1 MNFLDFCNQCFLEV
15 NKYDNDLAFN
25 FHNQFPLDYID
36 TNYYQKKDIPG
47 LSNFEG
53 NCYLNSVLQCF
64 YYCNDLTNYFL
75 ENEYDIRKKNGKLS
89 NAYLDLILKLNKKR
103 DNINAKKFLKV
114 LQEVSFNFFK
124 KGGNDPKAALFYLL
138 DILHNELKDENLFY
152 NEEDIC
158 CEGID
163 QEKVFQKCKNNEQN
177 NKSII
182 SELFS
187 FCLITKN
194 ECIKCEN
201 THYSCEYKNNMLI
214 ELNMFRTDKEYVNIN
229 ELIQFY
235 FQDVTQ
241 NFICCFNKT
250 NFKQVFKA
258 NFSKK
263 IISLPKYLIIILNRD
278 IIKFNVLN
286 ENIIDISEFCVNE
299 KNAKFKFIGASLT
312 NDFGNKKGT
321 HAIARCIT
329 QEGSYIFNDFYT
341 IKSEGDIE
349 GFNSYILFY
358 QKL

>member
-25 FHNQFPLDYID
+25 SHNQLPLDYID

-182 SELFS
+182 SELIIRN
-187 FCLITKN
+187 CLRIL
-194 ECIKCEN
+194 IKG
-201 THYSCEYKNNMLI
+201 I
-214 ELNMFRTDKEYVNIN
+214 IN
-229 ELIQFY
+229 LRY
-235 FQDVTQ
+235 L
-241 NFICCFNKT
+241 
-250 NFKQVFKA
+250 VF
-258 NFSKK
+258 
-263 IISLPKYLIIILNRD
+263 
-278 IIKFNVLN
+278 VL
-286 ENIIDISEFCVNE
+286 
-299 KNAKFKFIGASLT
+299 
-312 NDFGNKKGT
+312 
-321 HAIARCIT
+321 
-329 QEGSYIFNDFYT
+329 
-341 IKSEGDIE
+341 
-349 GFNSYILFY
+349 
-358 QKL
+358 